1 MTTCDPKLGLSP
13 RLRAEVTEH
22 LPFSVSA
29 VALGLA
35 VVGVACFAAGGNSAQ
50 PLFHLFH
57 PIHMLF
63 SAAATTAM
71 FRRHGRGVLRASI
84 VGLVGAVG
92 VCGLSDVVMP
102 HLSLPLLGAE
112 AHWHLC
118 IAENPGMVLS
128 FAGIGVVVGLL
139 AAGPVAGS
147 TLFSHSLHVLASTM
161 ASAVYLIG
169 PLGWPGWTD
178 STGVLFPLLIVSV
191 MVPCCLSDI
200 VFPVLAAGRSGQ
212 VEHSH

>member
-1 MTTCDPKLGLSP
+1 MAKGLVAN
-13 RLRAEVTEH
+13 LRAEVTEH
-22 LPFSVSA
+22 LPFSVFA
-29 VALGLA
+29 VAIGLSA
-35 VVGVACFAAGGNSAQ
+35 VGVACFAAGDRSAQ

-71 FRRHGRGVLRASI
+71 FQRHGRGLVRASI

-102 HLSLPLLGAE
+102 YLSLHLLGTE

-118 IAENPGMVLS
+118 VVEHPSMVLS

-139 AAGPVAGS
+139 ASGPVVGS
-147 TLFSHSLHVLASTM
+147 TLFSHSLHVLASTV
-161 ASAVYLIG
+161 ASAIYLIG
-169 PLGWPGWTD
+169 PSGWPEWTD

-191 MVPCCLSDI
+191 MIPCCLSDI
-200 VFPVLAAGRSGQ
+200 VFPVLAAGR
-212 VEHSH
+212 VEHHHD